1 MMHPPR
7 EQREKGHYPPLIL
20 PTEEAEGEG
29 SPPLMI
35 GGGEANETEEKSAL
49 RSASGST
56 PLFVGEVGV
65 ETIVVD
71 SHVVKVPILIESLQ
85 MTFRC

>member
-1 MMHPPR
+1 MGEGSP
-7 EQREKGHYPPLIL
+7 PPLIA
-20 PTEEAEGEG
+20 PIEGAEGEG

-35 GGGEANETEEKSAL
+35 GGGEANDTEEKSAL
-49 RSASGST
+49 RSESGST

-65 ETIVVD
+65 ETKVVD
-71 SHVVKVPILIESLQ
+71 SHVVKVPILIESCQ